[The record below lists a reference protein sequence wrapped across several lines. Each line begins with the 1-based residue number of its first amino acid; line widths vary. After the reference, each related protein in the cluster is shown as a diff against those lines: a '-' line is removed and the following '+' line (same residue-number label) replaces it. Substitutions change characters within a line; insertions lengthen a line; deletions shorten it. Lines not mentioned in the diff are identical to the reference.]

1 MLAQVVEEVLEETG
15 YKERRT
21 TELAI
26 DDFLCLL
33 AAFNKR
39 DIHFS

>member
-1 MLAQVVEEVLEETG
+1 MIKVIEDVLEETG
-15 YKERRT
+15 YRERRT
-21 TELAI
+21 TELSI

-39 DIHFS
+39 DIHFA